1 MKMFFLI
8 TIYILSESFF
18 NLFSLRI
25 EIQDILIVFLFVLL
39 IIYISKINIREI
51 KNDKIFYLFFLYAF
65 FTSVV
70 MGYLNF
76 GQPFIYGVRASRL
89 FILYLLFIL
98 VIPVL
103 VKYLRLTKLHLY
115 LKILAIFLILLN
127 FFIYITGN
135 FSLVN
140 NLHVLTRFDDV
151 RFMIAGTSIIYL
163 TLYFY
168 ETAKKNKFD
177 LMIFIG
183 LFLVLLIISKTRS
196 IILPIVFIIFLN
208 MLNLKVNKNL
218 YKWLGIIGAFVLS
231 LFIMDFESS
240 ILSPITNLIDFLL
253 EESGKDVSNVSIR
266 LLELNYFWNFM
277 DLKSIIFGYGIDN
290 KLIVDLYY
298 EKYYLS
304 DLGIF
309 KIFYYHGIIG
319 SILFITILYK
329 LYVESKKA
337 NTYIHLYGK
346 SFIIFQILS
355 PTLTFVY
362 SIPGMLIFIITYI
375 LIKNNNQ
382 LLNTKGL
389 I

>member
-1 MKMFFLI
+1 M
-8 TIYILSESFF
+8 
-18 NLFSLRI
+18 
-25 EIQDILIVFLFVLL
+25 
-39 IIYISKINIREI
+39 
-51 KNDKIFYLFFLYAF
+51 
-65 FTSVV
+65 
-70 MGYLNF
+70 
-76 GQPFIYGVRASRL
+76 
-89 FILYLLFIL
+89 
-98 VIPVL
+98 
-103 VKYLRLTKLHLY
+103 
-115 LKILAIFLILLN
+115 
-127 FFIYITGN
+127 
-135 FSLVN
+135 
-140 NLHVLTRFDDV
+140 
-151 RFMIAGTSIIYL
+151 